1 MVLSCNIHV
10 MKTYAM
16 KPNVDGIVSLIVESR
31 NDIFLVVDGEVYQEY
46 LWCCGYFDGGNF
58 EGF

>member
-1 MVLSCNIHV
+1 